1 MAVDYTK
8 HSAYTTSKN
17 TFTNLQKSAMAKDNA
32 AHAQSIWSGTLSG
45 ASLGASVGG
54 GVGAFFGGVL
64 GALGGLVVG
73 DIAGNSNE
81 KEAYSDINSNIT
93 NNLLSAKKLQKS
105 RNEQIVNANYLIS
118 STRSSFESTYG
129 KGAFSMLESTIQ
141 SLLDM
146 DKTTAGQMKISEL
159 LGNLDSDSIIGQIE
173 TRILNTSLLAE
184 EPNKDANGTILKA
197 PDGSVSYTP
206 TGGRIN
212 QSTLEALNSSY
223 ISLSDLG
230 NQYVSYLYE
239 SILNGDNEIADT
251 ANQLSEQESYAIQ
264 ELDQNIGELT
274 LSNQQKFAELFL
286 NQRSSNISNAQ
297 ELGETQASAG
307 ASGIKASKASRT
319 SANAQKLQADIA
331 NASYGIMLNSY
342 KKSLELSIK
351 SNQLSRAQ
359 VFYSYRQQMNSLKR
373 QTINAYNQ
381 SMNEYLHGGTTQALT
396 IGNAETEIDTYMAGA
411 QAGKDFL
418 TERGQ
423 KVSATFTRVDT
434 TDTATR

>member
-1 MAVDYTK
+1 MAVDYTQ
-8 HSAYTTSKN
+8 HSAYSTSKN
-17 TFTNLQKSAMAKDNA
+17 TFTDLQKNAKAKDDA
-32 AHAQSIWSGTLSG
+32 AYAQSIWSGVISG
-45 ASLGASVGG
+45 ASLGATLGG
-54 GVGAFFGGVL
+54 GFGAFMGAIVGAMGGGIV
-64 GALGGLVVG
+64 GA
-73 DIAGNSNE
+73 IAGNPNE
-81 KEAYSDINSNIT
+81 KQVYSDINSNIT
-93 NNLLSAKKLQKS
+93 NNLLSAREQQKS

-141 SLLDM
+141 SLLNM
-146 DKTTAGQMKISEL
+146 DQSTAGQKKISEL
-159 LGNLDSDSIIGQIE
+159 LGNLDSDTIIGQIE
-173 TRILNTSLLAE
+173 TRILNTDLKNTQTDE
-184 EPNKDANGTILKA
+184 NGNVIGTTDIE
-197 PDGSVSYTP
+197 
-206 TGGRIN
+206 GRIN
-212 QSTLEALNSSY
+212 KSTLEALNSSY
-223 ISLSDLG
+223 VSLSDLG

-239 SILNGDNEIADT
+239 SILNGDNEIADS
-251 ANQLSEQESYAIQ
+251 AKQLSEQESYAIQ
-264 ELDQNIGELT
+264 ELDQNIAELT

-331 NASYGIMLNSY
+331 NASYGIMLDSY
-342 KKSLELSIK
+342 KKSLESSIK

-418 TERGQ
+418 TEMGQ
-423 KVSATFTRVDT
+423 KVSATYTRIDT

>member
-1 MAVDYTK
+1 MAVDYTQ

-17 TFTNLQKSAMAKDNA
+17 TFTDLQKRAMAKDDA
-32 AHAQSIWSGTLSG
+32 AYAKSIWSGAISG

-54 GVGAFFGGVL
+54 GWGAFFGAL
-64 GALGGLVVG
+64 IGAMGGG
-73 DIAGNSNE
+73 ITGAIAGSSNE
-81 KEAYSDINSNIT
+81 KQAYSDINSNIT
-93 NNLLSAKKLQKS
+93 SNLLSAREQQKS

-118 STRSSFESTYG
+118 STRSSFESIYG

-141 SLLDM
+141 SLLNM
-146 DKTTAGQMKISEL
+146 NQSTAGQKKISEL
-159 LGNLDSDSIIGQIE
+159 LGNLDSDTIIGQIE
-173 TRILNTSLLAE
+173 TRILNTDLKNTQTDKNGNVIGTTDIE
-184 EPNKDANGTILKA
+184 GKINK
-197 PDGSVSYTP
+197 
-206 TGGRIN
+206 
-212 QSTLEALNSSY
+212 STLEALNSSY
-223 ISLSDLG
+223 VSLSDLG

-239 SILNGDNEIADT
+239 SILNGDNEIADS
-251 ANQLSEQESYAIQ
+251 AKQLSQQESYAIQ

-307 ASGIKASKASRT
+307 ASGIKASKAART

-331 NASYGIMLNSY
+331 NASYGIMLDSY
-342 KKSLELSIK
+342 KKSLESSIK

-423 KVSATFTRVDT
+423 KVSATFTRIDT

>member
-1 MAVDYTK
+1 MAVDYTQ
-8 HSAYTTSKN
+8 HSAYSTSKN
-17 TFTNLQKSAMAKDNA
+17 TFTDLQKNEKAKDNA
-32 AHAQSIWSGTLSG
+32 AYAQSIWSGALSG
-45 ASLGASVGG
+45 ASLGATLGG
-54 GVGAFFGGVL
+54 GFGAFMGAIVGAMGGGIV
-64 GALGGLVVG
+64 GA
-73 DIAGNSNE
+73 IAGNPNE
-81 KEAYSDINSNIT
+81 KQAYSDINSNIT
-93 NNLLSAKKLQKS
+93 NNLLSAREQQKS
-105 RNEQIVNANYLIS
+105 RNEQIANANYLIS

-141 SLLDM
+141 SLLNM
-146 DKTTAGQMKISEL
+146 DQSTAGQKKISEL
-159 LGNLDSDSIIGQIE
+159 LGNLDSDTIIGQIE
-173 TRILNTSLLAE
+173 TRILNTDLKNTQTDE
-184 EPNKDANGTILKA
+184 NGNVIGT
-197 PDGSVSYTP
+197 
-206 TGGRIN
+206 TGIEGRIN
-212 QSTLEALNSSY
+212 KSTLEALNSSY
-223 ISLSDLG
+223 VSLSDLG

-239 SILNGDNEIADT
+239 SILNGDNEIADS
-251 ANQLSEQESYAIQ
+251 AKQLSEQESYAIQ
-264 ELDQNIGELT
+264 ELDQNIAELS

-331 NASYGIMLNSY
+331 NASYGIMLDSY
-342 KKSLELSIK
+342 KKSLESSIK

-423 KVSATFTRVDT
+423 KVSATFTRIDT

>member
-1 MAVDYTK
+1 MAVDYTQL
-8 HSAYTTSKN
+8 SAYTTSKN
-17 TFTNLQKSAMAKDNA
+17 TFTDLQKNAMAKDDA
-32 AHAQSIWSGTLSG
+32 AYAQSIWSGALSG

-54 GVGAFFGGVL
+54 GWGAFFGAL
-64 GALGGLVVG
+64 IGAMGGGIVG
-73 DIAGNSNE
+73 AIAGNPNE
-81 KEAYSDINSNIT
+81 KQAYSDINSNIT
-93 NNLLSAKKLQKS
+93 NNLLSAREQQKS

-141 SLLDM
+141 SLLNM
-146 DKTTAGQMKISEL
+146 DQSTAGQKKISEL
-159 LGNLDSDSIIGQIE
+159 LGNLDSDTIIGQIE
-173 TRILNTSLLAE
+173 TRILNTDLKNTQTDE
-184 EPNKDANGTILKA
+184 NGNVIGTTDIE
-197 PDGSVSYTP
+197 
-206 TGGRIN
+206 GRIN
-212 QSTLEALNSSY
+212 KSTLEALNSSY
-223 ISLSDLG
+223 VSLSDLG

-239 SILNGDNEIADT
+239 SILNGDNEIADS
-251 ANQLSEQESYAIQ
+251 AKQLSQQESYAIQ
-264 ELDQNIGELT
+264 ELDQNIAELT

-331 NASYGIMLNSY
+331 NASYGIMLDSY
-342 KKSLELSIK
+342 KKSLESSIK

-396 IGNAETEIDTYMAGA
+396 IGNAETDIDTYMAGA

-423 KVSATFTRVDT
+423 KVSATFTRIDT